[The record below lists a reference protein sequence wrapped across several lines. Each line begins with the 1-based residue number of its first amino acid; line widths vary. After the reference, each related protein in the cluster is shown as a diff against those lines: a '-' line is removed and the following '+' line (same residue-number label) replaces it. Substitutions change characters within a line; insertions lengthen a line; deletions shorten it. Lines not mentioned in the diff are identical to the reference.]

1 MVAEIRALT
10 SMRGIAALSVVGLH
24 LDDTIDNLIGK
35 GLVPARFDPSGVTWY
50 FDKSYLWVDFFFML
64 SGLLMAMVYGAAL
77 KPGFHRRDY
86 LDFIGRRLARIYPL
100 HLLMLLVFIGIELL
114 KYRVPTYD
122 AAPFTGPHGPGGLLQ
137 HLLLIQGW
145 PGGNGATFNYV
156 AWSVSTEFLAYLL
169 LPLLLALL
177 RWGSW
182 PLAIVTAL
190 AGLGELCWLSTVDPA
205 LQLNQSA
212 GLAILRCLPSFGLG
226 ILIARLV
233 ETRAGDPAL
242 RRLGGAAGAGA
253 ALALAVLL
261 LHLGAPDILL
271 IPVFAWIVL
280 SLALGGGAVARA
292 LSWRPLHLLGLW
304 SYSIYMI
311 HPLVLKLEMQVLLR
325 SGDRLQSLPYLAGVS
340 AGALLV
346 VVVLAALLFRWV
358 EVPARRALYARLDR
372 RRPAAMAA

>member
-35 GLVPARFDPSGVTWY
+35 GLVPAGFDPSGVTRY

-64 SGLLMAMVYGAAL
+64 SGLLMALVYGAVL
-77 KPGFHRRDY
+77 RPGFRRRDY

-100 HLLMLLVFIGIELL
+100 HLLMLLVFVGIELL

-122 AAPFTGPHGPGGLLQ
+122 SAPFTGPHGPVGLLQ

-145 PGGNGATFNYV
+145 PGGVGTSFNYV
-156 AWSVSTEFLAYLL
+156 SWSVSTELLAYLL
-169 LPLLLALL
+169 LPLLLVLL

-182 PLAIVTAL
+182 PLAIATAL
-190 AGLGELCWLSTVDPA
+190 AGLAALLWLSMVDPA

-212 GLAILRCLPSFGLG
+212 GLAILRCLPSFGIG

-233 ETRAGDPAL
+233 ETRDQAL
-242 RRLGGAAGAGA
+242 RRLGGAAGAAA
-253 ALALAVLL
+253 ALILAVLL

-280 SLALGGGAVARA
+280 SLALDGGTVARA

-304 SYSIYMI
+304 SYSIYMV
-311 HPLVLKLEMQVLLR
+311 HPLVLKIEMQVLLR
-325 SGDRLQSLPYLAGVS
+325 SGDRLQSLPYLVAVS
-340 AGALLV
+340 AAALLAV
-346 VVVLAALLFRWV
+346 VLLAALLFRWV

-372 RRPAAMAA
+372 RRPAALAA

>member
-35 GLVPARFDPSGVTWY
+35 GLVPAGFDPSGVTRY
-50 FDKSYLWVDFFFML
+50 FDRSYLWVDFFFML
-64 SGLLMAMVYGAAL
+64 SGLLMALVYGAVL
-77 KPGFHRRDY
+77 KPGFRRRDY

-100 HLLMLLVFIGIELL
+100 HLLMLLVFVGIELL

-182 PLAIVTAL
+182 PLAIATAL
-190 AGLGELCWLSTVDPA
+190 AGLAALLWLSTVDPA

-233 ETRAGDPAL
+233 ETHDPAL
-242 RRLGGAAGAGA
+242 RRLGGAAGAAA
-253 ALALAVLL
+253 ALIFTVLL

-280 SLALGGGAVARA
+280 ALALDGGSVARV

-304 SYSIYMI
+304 SYSIYMV
-311 HPLVLKLEMQVLLR
+311 HPLVLKVEMQVLLR
-325 SGDRLQSLPYLAGVS
+325 SGDRLQSLPYLVAVS
-340 AGALLV
+340 TAALLAV
-346 VVVLAALLFRWV
+346 VLLAALLFRWI

-372 RRPAAMAA
+372 RRPAALAA

>member
-1 MVAEIRALT
+1 
-10 SMRGIAALSVVGLH
+10 MRGIAALSVVGLH

-35 GLVPARFDPSGVTWY
+35 GLVPAGFDPSGVTRY

-64 SGLLMAMVYGAAL
+64 SGLLMALVYGTVL
-77 KPGFHRRDY
+77 KPGFRRRDY

-122 AAPFTGPHGPGGLLQ
+122 SAPFAGPHGPVGLLQ
-137 HLLLIQGW
+137 HLLLMQGW
-145 PGGNGATFNYV
+145 PGGVGATFNYV
-156 AWSVSTEFLAYLL
+156 SWSVSTEFLAYLL
-169 LPLLLALL
+169 LPLLLVLL

-190 AGLGELCWLSTVDPA
+190 AGLAVLLWLSMVDPA

-233 ETRAGDPAL
+233 GTRDPAL
-242 RRLGGAAGAGA
+242 RRLGGAAGAAA
-253 ALALAVLL
+253 ALILAVLL

-280 SLALGGGAVARA
+280 SLALDGGSVARA

-304 SYSIYMI
+304 SYSIYMV
-311 HPLVLKLEMQVLLR
+311 HPLVLKIEMQVLLR
-325 SGDRLQSLPYLAGVS
+325 SGDRLQSLPYLVAVS
-340 AGALLV
+340 AAALLA

-372 RRPAAMAA
+372 RRPVALAA

>member
-1 MVAEIRALT
+1 
-10 SMRGIAALSVVGLH
+10 MRGIAALSVVGLH

-35 GLVPARFDPSGVTWY
+35 GLVPVGFDPSGVTRY

-64 SGLLMAMVYGAAL
+64 SGLLMALVYGTVL
-77 KPGFHRRDY
+77 RPGFRRRDY

-100 HLLMLLVFIGIELL
+100 HLLMLLVFVGIELL

-122 AAPFTGPHGPGGLLQ
+122 SAPFTGPHGPVGLLQ

-145 PGGNGATFNYV
+145 PGGVGTSFNYV
-156 AWSVSTEFLAYLL
+156 SWSVSTEFLAYLL
-169 LPLLLALL
+169 LPLLLVLL

-182 PLAIVTAL
+182 PLAIATAL
-190 AGLGELCWLSTVDPA
+190 AGLAALLWLSTVDPA

-212 GLAILRCLPSFGLG
+212 GLAILRCLPSFGIG

-233 ETRAGDPAL
+233 ETRDQAL
-242 RRLGGAAGAGA
+242 RRLGGAAGAAA
-253 ALALAVLL
+253 ALILAVLL

-280 SLALGGGAVARA
+280 SLALDGGTVARA

-304 SYSIYMI
+304 SYSIYMV
-311 HPLVLKLEMQVLLR
+311 HPLVLKIEMQVLLR
-325 SGDRLQSLPYLAGVS
+325 SGDRLQSLPYLVAVS
-340 AGALLV
+340 AAALLAV
-346 VVVLAALLFRWV
+346 VLLAALLFRWV

-372 RRPAAMAA
+372 RRPAALAA

>member
-35 GLVPARFDPSGVTWY
+35 GLVPVGFDPSGVTRY

-64 SGLLMAMVYGAAL
+64 SGLLMALVYGAVL
-77 KPGFHRRDY
+77 RSGFRRQDY

-122 AAPFTGPHGPGGLLQ
+122 APPFTGPHGPVGLLQ

-145 PGGNGATFNYV
+145 PGGNGTTFNYV
-156 AWSVSTEFLAYLL
+156 SWSVSTEFLAYLL
-169 LPLLLALL
+169 LPLLLVLL

-182 PLAIVTAL
+182 TLAIATVL
-190 AGLGELCWLSTVDPA
+190 AGLAVLLWLSTVDPA
-205 LQLNQSA
+205 RQLNQSA
-212 GLAILRCLPSFGLG
+212 GLAVLRCLPSFGLG

-233 ETRAGDPAL
+233 ETRDPAL
-242 RRLGGAAGAGA
+242 RRLGGAAGAAA
-253 ALALAVLL
+253 ALVLAVLL

-280 SLALGGGAVARA
+280 SLALDGGSVARA

-304 SYSIYMI
+304 SYSIYMV
-311 HPLVLKLEMQVLLR
+311 HPLVLKVEMQVLLR
-325 SGDRLQSLPYLAGVS
+325 SGDRLQSLPYLVAVS
-340 AGALLV
+340 AAALLV
-346 VVVLAALLFRWV
+346 VVLLAALLFRWV

-372 RRPAAMAA
+372 RRPAALAA

>member
-35 GLVPARFDPSGVTWY
+35 GLVPVGFDPSGVTRY

-64 SGLLMAMVYGAAL
+64 SGLLMALVYGTVL
-77 KPGFHRRDY
+77 RPGFRRRDY

-100 HLLMLLVFIGIELL
+100 HLLMLLVFVGIELL

-122 AAPFTGPHGPGGLLQ
+122 SAPFTGPHGPVGLLQ

-145 PGGNGATFNYV
+145 PGGVGTSFNYV
-156 AWSVSTEFLAYLL
+156 SWSVSTEFLAYLL
-169 LPLLLALL
+169 LPLLLVLL

-182 PLAIVTAL
+182 PLAIATAL
-190 AGLGELCWLSTVDPA
+190 AGLAALLWLSTVDPA

-212 GLAILRCLPSFGLG
+212 GLAILRCLPSFGIG

-233 ETRAGDPAL
+233 ETRDQAL
-242 RRLGGAAGAGA
+242 RRLGGAAGAAA
-253 ALALAVLL
+253 ALILAVLL

-280 SLALGGGAVARA
+280 SLALDGGTVARA

-304 SYSIYMI
+304 SYSIYMV
-311 HPLVLKLEMQVLLR
+311 HPLVLKIEMQVLLR
-325 SGDRLQSLPYLAGVS
+325 SGDRLQSLPYLVAVS
-340 AGALLV
+340 AAALLAV
-346 VVVLAALLFRWV
+346 VLLAALLFRWV

-372 RRPAAMAA
+372 RRPAALAA